1 MPLLRPTLRGILG
14 QVPPP
19 TALRGSTAR
28 TAAAP
33 AGASNRGYLPAPL
46 NEAPPP
52 TLKDAAPASW
62 VRRIVTTVNNTLAG
76 KMNAVLP
83 ITLDVD
89 SPTTTVIDSRI
100 SAFSALVFAPIT
112 ANAAAEIGNGTL
124 YASSQQS
131 GQATLTHANNGQADR
146 SFRLLIIG

>member
-1 MPLLRPTLRGILG
+1 MLRPTLRGILG

-19 TALRGSTAR
+19 TTLRGSTAR

-62 VRRIVTTVNNTLAG
+62 VRRIVTTVNSTLAG

-83 ITLDVD
+83 ITLTPD
-89 SPTTTVIDSRI
+89 SATTTVIDSRI
-100 SAFSALVFAPIT
+100 SAFSAIVFSPVT
-112 ANAAAEIGNGTL
+112 ANAATEIGNGTL
-124 YASSQQS
+124 YVSAKQS
-131 GQATLTHANNGQADR
+131 GQATITHASNGQADR
-146 SFRLLIIG
+146 DFLLLIIG